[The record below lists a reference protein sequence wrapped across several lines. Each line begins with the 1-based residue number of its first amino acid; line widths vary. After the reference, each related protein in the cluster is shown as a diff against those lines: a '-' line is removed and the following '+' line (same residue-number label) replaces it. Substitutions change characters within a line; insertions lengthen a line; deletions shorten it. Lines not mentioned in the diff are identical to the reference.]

1 MSEMPHRSTKESVL
15 WSCIQPLLKKR
26 CPHEGKRRPKSTAI
40 VRSGNSGSRF
50 SPRAAQASRQKL
62 QRQCLQ
68 QDNDAET
75 PPSPAM
81 TRVIAR
87 FSPATPSPHCTPGL
101 DARIHNH
108 LADHLRRRRW
118 PPPPRPGPEP
128 PTSSCRGPSPEAAC
142 RAGTKDAHD
151 GSRNHH
157 QDPNGIQIGHPSR
170 RRDLFVAATS
180 TTTLVATGLRHR
192 PWIGRS
198 GSPPPRSDH
207 RPRKI
212 ATAAAA
218 ARRLSLRCP
227 RRRRREEREARRG
240 GPGAARR
247 RRMGGGGHGPEIY
260 T

>member
-1 MSEMPHRSTKESVL
+1 
-15 WSCIQPLLKKR
+15 
-26 CPHEGKRRPKSTAI
+26 
-40 VRSGNSGSRF
+40 
-50 SPRAAQASRQKL
+50 
-62 QRQCLQ
+62 
-68 QDNDAET
+68 
-75 PPSPAM
+75 M

-87 FSPATPSPHCTPGL
+87 FSLAAPSPHCTPGL

-118 PPPPRPGPEP
+118 PPPPRQGPKP
-128 PTSSCRGPSPEAAC
+128 PTSSCRVPTPEAAC

-157 QDPNGIQIGHPSR
+157 PDPNGIQIGHPSR

-180 TTTLVATGLRHR
+180 TTTLIATGLRHR

-212 ATAAAA
+212 AAAAA
-218 ARRLSLRCP
+218 KPAMPSAAAAGG
-227 RRRRREEREARRG
+227 EG
-240 GPGAARR
+240 GPGRRRGRPGGEAPVRRGAAARGR
-247 RRMGGGGHGPEIY
+247 SLV
-260 T
+260 